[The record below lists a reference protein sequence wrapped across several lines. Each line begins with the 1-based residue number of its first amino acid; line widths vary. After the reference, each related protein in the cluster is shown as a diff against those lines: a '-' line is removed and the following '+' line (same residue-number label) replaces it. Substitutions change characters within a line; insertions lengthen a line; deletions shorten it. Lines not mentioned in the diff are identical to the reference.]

1 MAGTRTDSDAGGFTD
16 EEKAAMKERAE
27 ELKAAKRGSK
37 KNPEQDLLAKI
48 AEMPDDDR
56 LLAERLHALAMA
68 SAPDLEPRTWYGMP
82 AYARGGKIVFF
93 FQPASKFK
101 ARYSTLGFNDDA
113 RLDDGA
119 IWPTSFAVTTWNDAV
134 QNEIWALIEKALS

>member
-1 MAGTRTDSDAGGFTD
+1 MAGTRTDSDAGAFTD

-27 ELKAAKRGSK
+27 EVKSAKRGGK

-56 LLAERLHALAMA
+56 LLAERLHALAMG

-134 QNEIWALIEKALS
+134 QNEIRALIEKALS